1 MPQKATSTNPSYGLT
16 HLHISHYALIEELDI
31 DFASGFS
38 VITGETGAG
47 KSIMLGALGLLLGN
61 RADAKA
67 IQPGEKKCCV
77 EGTFNIEG
85 IGLEPLFAA
94 SDIDYDATE
103 CILRRE
109 VTQTGKSRSFIN
121 DTPVPA
127 AKLKEIGALLID
139 IHSQHQNLLIRREN
153 FLIDTLDVMAQQ
165 PNLPSAYKCL
175 YGQCRNAQHVLDEL
189 QKRKSQGETD
199 REYMEFQLKQLD
211 DAALAPDEQNEL
223 EQEQQLLAH
232 AEDIKAAF
240 FAAHQCFENEEA
252 DLCRSLR
259 KAAESLRSIEGS
271 YAEAGNLA
279 ARIESACIELEDV
292 DGELDREG
300 QSVDYD
306 PQRLEQVE
314 SRLNTIYEL
323 EQKHRVNTVAELLE
337 IAENLRQ
344 KIAAIENVDEDI
356 RLQQEEVNR
365 LVALRTKAAAQLTAS
380 RQAAAKV
387 MCKELTEALQLLGMP
402 HVVIDIHIAPRTEPD
417 VSGADA
423 VTFLFSANKNMPP
436 QDVSQIASGGEIARL
451 MLSLKALIAKRTNLP
466 TIVFDE
472 IDTGVSGTM
481 ADRMAHVM
489 KQIADHCQ
497 VICITHLPQIAA
509 LGAHHYRVYKEDTAQ
524 GTRSHIVQISPE
536 ERITEIAHMLS
547 GAEITDAARTN
558 AKALLAQHNSL

>member
-1 MPQKATSTNPSYGLT
+1 MTQKATPAPPAYGLT

-85 IGLEPLFAA
+85 IGLEPFFAA
-94 SDIDYDATE
+94 NDIDYDATE

-127 AKLKEIGALLID
+127 AKLKEVGALLID

-153 FLIDTLDVMAQQ
+153 FLIETLDVMAQQ
-165 PNLPSAYKCL
+165 PNLPTAYKCL
-175 YGQCRNAQHVLDEL
+175 YGQCRNAQRVLHEL
-189 QKRKSQGETD
+189 QQRKQQGEAD

-211 DAALAPDEQNEL
+211 EANLTADEQERL

-232 AEDIKAAF
+232 AEDIKEAF
-240 FAAHQCFENEEA
+240 FTAQQCFEDGET
-252 DLCRSLR
+252 DICRNLR
-259 KAAESLRSIEGS
+259 KAADSLRTVEERI
-271 YAEAGNLA
+271 ADAAQLA

-292 DGELDREG
+292 NSELDRTAQGIE
-300 QSVDYD
+300 YD
-306 PQRLEQVE
+306 PQRLELVE

-323 EQKHRVNTVAELLE
+323 EQKHRLSTVSQLIEL
-337 IAENLRQ
+337 AENIRQ
-344 KIAAIENVDEDI
+344 KIAAIENVDDDI
-356 RLQQEEVNR
+356 RRQEEEVNR
-365 LVALRTKAAAQLTAS
+365 LVALRTKAAAELTAS
-380 RQAAAKV
+380 RQTAAKT
-387 MCKELTEALQLLGMP
+387 MRKELTEALHCLGMP
-402 HVVIDIHIAPRTEPD
+402 HVEIDIRITQREEPD
-417 VSGADA
+417 ASGADA

-481 ADRMAHVM
+481 ADRMAQMM

-509 LGAHHYRVYKEDTAQ
+509 LGAHHYRVYKEDTTD

-547 GAEITDAARTN
+547 GAEITDAARSN
-558 AKALLAQHNSL
+558 AKALLTQHTSL